1 MEVSTR
7 HLVLAPDAAID
18 LQLHT
23 TFSDGTWTPEQLI
36 DYLVREQFGLVAI
49 TDHDRVDTAA
59 VLQQLAAEKQLPL
72 LTAVEMSTT
81 WKGELTDVLCYGFDP
96 EQNELQELAHAIALR
111 QRENTR
117 GVCENL
123 RKIGISFPN
132 PHELDSLLSKPS
144 AQQPHALVALLK
156 KLGYGT
162 GEPSA
167 GALITEAGFLWAT
180 NGLATVV
187 DAAHRSGAVCLIA
200 HPGRGEGYTCYDA
213 QLLDELRCQVPI
225 DGLEVYYPAHTPEQ
239 MVTYREYAKTH
250 RLLTS
255 AGSDSHGPEKKPI
268 KYRAELS
275 QDLLERRDPA
285 LIGEGTSWQQ
295 GASQQSNVSPS
306 EGKGNLP
313 DKQDAWSGSQMCHF
327 RIQTSSQ
334 SVSGVSSWLG
344 KAALIALAQA
354 GWFLTAQRQY
364 LFPLAHQ
371 GLSSGILISL
381 RNPWAL
387 THFW

>member
-1 MEVSTR
+1 MNR
-7 HLVLAPDAAID
+7 DAAID

-36 DYLVREQFGLVAI
+36 DYLVGEQFGLAAI

-59 VLQQLAAEKQLPL
+59 VLQQLAAEKHLPL

-81 WKGELTDVLCYGFDP
+81 WKGEPTDLLCYGFDP
-96 EQNELQELAHAIALR
+96 EKKELREVANEIAGR

-117 GVCENL
+117 QVCENL

-132 PHELDSLLSKPS
+132 PYEVDALLAKPS

-156 KLGYGT
+156 QLGYGT

-167 GALITEAGFLWAT
+167 GALITEAGFLWAMCDI
-180 NGLATVV
+180 ATVV

-213 QLLDELRCQVPI
+213 ELLDELRSEVPI

-239 MVTYREYAKTH
+239 VIMYREYANTH
-250 RLLTS
+250 GLLTS
-255 AGSDSHGPEKKPI
+255 SGSDSHGPEKKPI

-275 QDLLERRDPA
+275 QGLLERLGIQISP
-285 LIGEGTSWQQ
+285 GEG
-295 GASQQSNVSPS
+295 AS
-306 EGKGNLP
+306 
-313 DKQDAWSGSQMCHF
+313 
-327 RIQTSSQ
+327 
-334 SVSGVSSWLG
+334 
-344 KAALIALAQA
+344 
-354 GWFLTAQRQY
+354 
-364 LFPLAHQ
+364 
-371 GLSSGILISL
+371 
-381 RNPWAL
+381 
-387 THFW
+387 